1 MKQAGGGLV
10 DDAGTTAIANNE
22 ESVAGLEE
30 VKTLLDSGVAAYAA
44 DLGTGWGGEAFGSG
58 KAAMA
63 IEGNWL
69 TGSMSVDYP
78 DVNYK
83 VVELPAGPAGK
94 GTMHFTNGWGIA
106 ADSPNQEGAIDLVEY
121 LTSDDV
127 VMDFAEAFGIMPA
140 TTTLAD
146 AWKEANPE
154 LGAFMDGLEYS
165 VTVPTAQGA
174 ADVIADFNAQ
184 LEGLHNGDAKSILDS
199 VQTNLEAIL

>member
-1 MKQAGGGLV
+1 
-10 DDAGTTAIANNE
+10 
-22 ESVAGLEE
+22 
-30 VKTLLDSGVAAYAA
+30 
-44 DLGTGWGGEAFGSG
+44 
-58 KAAMA
+58 
-63 IEGNWL
+63 
-69 TGSMSVDYP
+69 
-78 DVNYK
+78 
-83 VVELPAGPAGK
+83 
-94 GTMHFTNGWGIA
+94 
-106 ADSPNQEGAIDLVEY
+106 
-121 LTSDDV
+121 
-127 VMDFAEAFGIMPA
+127 MDFAEAFGIMPA